1 MNVETLKNAK
11 NTSQLFGKI
20 YFNQEEKDLFCVTY
34 FIMHDQDNFVSTFL
48 VGKVGKVGSVLDTV
62 TSTVPGSSKKS
73 KDKKVIS
80 LK

>member
-1 MNVETLKNAK
+1 
-11 NTSQLFGKI
+11 
-20 YFNQEEKDLFCVTY
+20 
-34 FIMHDQDNFVSTFL
+34 MHDQDNFVSTFL